1 MGGRP
6 LHALVGMALPGDIDE
21 SWLRQFMAGFRSA
34 AREAGVALVGGDL
47 SQADKIMI
55 AVTVTGEAKSP
66 VRRDGARPGDA
77 IFVSG
82 TLGDAAAGLR
92 LLEKGGIRGVVKP
105 VRPLIEAF
113 LDPAPRLKLG
123 ALLAG
128 RGLASAMID
137 LSDGLSVDLAH
148 ICGES
153 GVGAEVEAARIPV
166 SEALTRFAR
175 DPLDMA
181 LNGGEDFEL
190 LFTVR
195 PAKTAA
201 VEALA
206 SRYRADPDR
215 PRHRR
220 KEHLPRRAGRQE
232 KAPARRGLRALLA
245 IEGSGG
251 RRSLGRI
258 IARKDDLGL
267 SRLED
272 LAALRPFD
280 PQAADGRPH
289 GDVPVRQALEHGR
302 DRRRRRARPRGQRF
316 ADPAL
321 PEADLDLA
329 PVEDADE
336 LDVRP
341 VGEERMGL
349 DLGADALPFGAR
361 TGRRRR
367 RGCSGDCPWTRT

>member
-1 MGGRP
+1 MRLRHLGERRVISRIRRTFGQARSDILLGIGDDAALVRGPERLLLTTDILVEGEDFRIADHPPRLLGRKALNVNLSDIAAMGGRP

-21 SWLRQFMAGFRSA
+21 SWLRQFMTGFRSA

-47 SQADKIMI
+47 SQAEKIMI
-55 AVTVTGEAKSP
+55 AVMVTGEVKSP
-66 VRRDGARPGDA
+66 VRRGGAKPGDG

-105 VRPLIEAF
+105 VRPLIGAF

-128 RGLASAMID
+128 KGLASAMID

-153 GVGAEVEAARIPV
+153 GVGAEVEAARVPV

-175 DPLDMA
+175 DPLDLA

-195 PAKTAA
+195 PAKIAA

-206 SRYRADPDR
+206 SRHALTRIGRITGGRSIRLVGPGGKKK
-215 PRHRR
+215 P
-220 KEHLPRRAGRQE
+220 LRAG
-232 KAPARRGLRALLA
+232 G
-245 IEGSGG
+245 
-251 RRSLGRI
+251 
-258 IARKDDLGL
+258 
-267 SRLED
+267 
-272 LAALRPFD
+272 F
-280 PQAADGRPH
+280 
-289 GDVPVRQALEHGR
+289 EHFS
-302 DRRRRRARPRGQRF
+302 D
-316 ADPAL
+316 
-321 PEADLDLA
+321 
-329 PVEDADE
+329 
-336 LDVRP
+336 
-341 VGEERMGL
+341 
-349 DLGADALPFGAR
+349 
-361 TGRRRR
+361 
-367 RGCSGDCPWTRT
+367 